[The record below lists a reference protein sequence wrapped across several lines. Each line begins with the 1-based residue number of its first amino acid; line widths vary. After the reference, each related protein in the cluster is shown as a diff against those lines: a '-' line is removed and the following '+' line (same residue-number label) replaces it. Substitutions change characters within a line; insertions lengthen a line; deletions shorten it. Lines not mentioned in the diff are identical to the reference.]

1 MNLPD
6 GLLPASLLW
15 LFNLALLLLLGVA
28 AWRAPWRLF
37 LAVGSRQH
45 LFLAACLLLVLL
57 WGMRAEVGPGL
68 SIHFL
73 GMAAFSLMFGW
84 PLALLGGAIVM
95 AGYTFLGQAGWT
107 AFGVNTLIT
116 AAIPA
121 MVAHAALVFSRRH
134 MAPNFFV
141 YIFIPGFFG
150 AALGVLVSVLL
161 GAALL
166 VLAGVYD
173 AVHLWHD
180 YLPYLPL
187 VMLPE
192 AVLNGMILTALV
204 VIKPDWVATFDDE
217 IYIRNR

>member
-6 GLLPASLLW
+6 TLLPTGLAW
-15 LFNLALLLLLGVA
+15 LFNLLLGLLLGYA

-37 LAVGSRQH
+37 LSVPARQH

-73 GMAAFSLMFGW
+73 GMTAFCLMFGW

-95 AGYTFLGQAGWT
+95 AGYSFLGEAGWT
-107 AFGVNTLIT
+107 TLGINTLLT
-116 AAIPA
+116 SSIPA
-121 MVAHAALVFSRRH
+121 LIAHAMLIISRRH
-134 MAPNFFV
+134 MPANFFV
-141 YIFIPGFFG
+141 YVFVPGFLA
-150 AALGVLVSVLL
+150 AALGVLASTLL
-161 GAALL
+161 GAGLL
-166 VLAGVYD
+166 LLAGVYD
-173 AVHLWHD
+173 ATHLGHD

-192 AVLNGMILTALV
+192 AVLNGMVITTLV
-204 VIKPDWVATFDDE
+204 AIKPDWVATFDDE
-217 IYIRNR
+217 VYIRSK

>member
-15 LFNLALLLLLGVA
+15 LFNLALVLLLGVA
-28 AWRAPWRLF
+28 VWRAPWRLF

-57 WGMRAEVGPGL
+57 WGMRAEIGPGL

-84 PLALLGGAIVM
+84 SLALLGGALVT
-95 AGYTFLGQAGWT
+95 AGYSFLGQAGWT
-107 AFGVNTLIT
+107 ALGVNTLVT
-116 AAIPA
+116 AAVPVL
-121 MVAHAALVFSRRH
+121 VAHGLLIFSRRH

-150 AALGVLVSVLL
+150 AALGVLAS
-161 GAALL
+161 ALL
-166 VLAGVYD
+166 AAGLLVQAGVYD
-173 AVHLWHD
+173 LTHLVHD

-204 VIKPDWVATFDDE
+204 ALKPEWVATFDDDF
-217 IYIRNR
+217 YIRNR